1 MVNILVI
8 GSGAREHAIIR
19 SFSRSKKKKKIYC
32 LASNNN
38 PGISSICD
46 EIKIDNIDDP
56 KTVQNY
62 AKKHEIDFAIIGPE
76 NPLAAGIA
84 DCLWEI
90 NVGVVGPKKDLAQV
104 ETSKSFTRN
113 LLVEYKIPGCPKFKT
128 FENMDGVKEFLSLLG
143 DNYVVKYDG
152 LAGGKGV
159 KVAGDHLHSH
169 DEALIYCE
177 ELIKKGGH
185 FLIER
190 KLIGEEFSLMS
201 FCDGENLSHMPAV
214 QDHKRAYE
222 GDTGPNTGGMGT
234 YSDSDH
240 KLPFLE
246 DSHIKSAQKIN
257 EQTARAL
264 KQKFGEDYKG
274 ILYGGFIATN
284 AGVQLIE
291 YNARFGDPEAM
302 NVLSILET
310 DFIDICKSIISGNL
324 SNLDINFKNLAT
336 VCKYAVPDGYP
347 DNPIKNKPINIDDIT
362 DLNHIYFASV
372 DFQNEGLI
380 ETGSRTIASL
390 SINDSIY
397 DAEKNAE
404 QYISSVRG
412 PLFHRSDIGT
422 KKVVDKKIIRMKEL
436 RC

>member
-19 SFSRSKKKKKIYC
+19 SFSELNKKKRIYC

-46 EIKIDNIDDP
+46 EIKIDNIDDS

-84 DCLWEI
+84 DFLWEI
-90 NVGVVGPKKDLAQV
+90 NIGVVGPKKDLAQV

-128 FENMDGVKEFLSLLG
+128 FESMDGVKEFLSLLG
-143 DNYVVKYDG
+143 DKYVVKYDG
-152 LAGGKGV
+152 LASGKGV
-159 KVAGDHLHSH
+159 KVAGDHLYSH

-214 QDHKRAYE
+214 QDHKRASVSY
-222 GDTGPNTGGMGT
+222 THLT
-234 YSDSDH
+234 
-240 KLPFLE
+240 LPT
-246 DSHIKSAQKIN
+246 IV
-257 EQTARAL
+257 
-264 KQKFGEDYKG
+264 
-274 ILYGGFIATN
+274 
-284 AGVQLIE
+284 GV
-291 YNARFGDPEAM
+291 
-302 NVLSILET
+302 
-310 DFIDICKSIISGNL
+310 
-324 SNLDINFKNLAT
+324 
-336 VCKYAVPDGYP
+336 
-347 DNPIKNKPINIDDIT
+347 
-362 DLNHIYFASV
+362 
-372 DFQNEGLI
+372 
-380 ETGSRTIASL
+380 
-390 SINDSIY
+390 
-397 DAEKNAE
+397 
-404 QYISSVRG
+404 
-412 PLFHRSDIGT
+412 
-422 KKVVDKKIIRMKEL
+422 
-436 RC
+436 

>member
-1 MVNILVI
+1 M
-8 GSGAREHAIIR
+8 
-19 SFSRSKKKKKIYC
+19 
-32 LASNNN
+32 
-38 PGISSICD
+38 
-46 EIKIDNIDDP
+46 
-56 KTVQNY
+56 
-62 AKKHEIDFAIIGPE
+62 
-76 NPLAAGIA
+76 
-84 DCLWEI
+84 
-90 NVGVVGPKKDLAQV
+90 VGPKKDLAQV

-113 LLVEYKIPGCPKFKT
+113 LLIKYKIPGCPKFKT

-257 EQTARAL
+257 EQTAKAL
-264 KQKFGEDYKG
+264 KQKFGEGYKG

-284 AGVQLIE
+284 AGCLL
-291 YNARFGDPEAM
+291 YTSPSPRDAT
-302 NVLSILET
+302 LSRM
-310 DFIDICKSIISGNL
+310 
-324 SNLDINFKNLAT
+324 
-336 VCKYAVPDGYP
+336 P
-347 DNPIKNKPINIDDIT
+347 
-362 DLNHIYFASV
+362 
-372 DFQNEGLI
+372 
-380 ETGSRTIASL
+380 
-390 SINDSIY
+390 
-397 DAEKNAE
+397 
-404 QYISSVRG
+404 SSA
-412 PLFHRSDIGT
+412 
-422 KKVVDKKIIRMKEL
+422 
-436 RC
+436 